1 MMINVGRPLLILL
14 VALSVTCSPKELD
27 ASGDEPAKTTMLVKD
42 KYDVVI
48 IMDTIDDWSAGIR
61 DGFKETLIKSLAGSQ
76 KKVNYTVIDT
86 ELNET
91 KIPGII
97 EKIKSDKPDLICT
110 INYPTAFADIMI
122 SQKLKDSEY
131 KFVSENCIPIKSGTI
146 KSWKKPGGNITGVGV
161 FIQMNSPLR
170 LMKKINPR
178 FKKLA
183 VYSWDR
189 VPMLNEWLESEFRRA
204 CHEENIELL
213 EFRRVPHQEA
223 TIEFFEYYNGQR
235 DDIVL
240 SGGVT
245 AFVHKDGS
253 AASGREEVDW
263 ATKHLKVP
271 FVVYEETPV
280 RYGTLA
286 GTCVIWYDIGA
297 QLAEKG
303 LRVLKGENPG
313 DIPWDYPRKYNII
326 LNKKRAEDIGITIPQ
341 EIINASYRIYT
352 DYNGNFIGQSK

>member
-1 MMINVGRPLLILL
+1 MNVKLPLLVLFVVFCVYCTKPEQDTTSGEPQKTATLL
-14 VALSVTCSPKELD
+14 
-27 ASGDEPAKTTMLVKD
+27 KD
-42 KYDVVI
+42 NYNVMI
-48 IMDTIDDWSAGIR
+48 IMDTIDDWSSGIR
-61 DGFKETLIKSLAGSQ
+61 DGFKETLSKSLAVSY
-76 KKVNYTVIDT
+76 KKVNYAVIDT
-86 ELNET
+86 ELNEA

-97 EKIKSDKPDLICT
+97 ERIKSAQPDLICT

-122 SQKLKDSEY
+122 TQKLKDSKY

-146 KSWKKPGGNITGVGV
+146 NSWKKPGSNITGVGV

-189 VPMLNEWLESEFRRA
+189 VPLLNEWLESEFRRA
-204 CHEENIELL
+204 CQEENIELL

-223 TIEFFEYYNGQR
+223 TLEFFKYYNEQG
-235 DDIVL
+235 DDIFL
-240 SGGVT
+240 SGGVS

-271 FVVYEETPV
+271 FVVYEETPIK
-280 RYGTLA
+280 YGNLA

-326 LNKKRAEDIGITIPQ
+326 LNKKRAKDLGITIPQ

>member
-1 MMINVGRPLLILL
+1 MMNAGTPLLVWL
-14 VALSVTCSPKELD
+14 VALSVVFCSQKELD
-27 ASGDEPAKTTMLVKD
+27 ASGDDPAKTAGLLKGQ
-42 KYDVVI
+42 YDIMI
-48 IMDTIDDWSAGIR
+48 IMDTIDDWSSGIR
-61 DGFKETLIKSLAGSQ
+61 DGFKETLSKSLAESH
-76 KKVNYTVIDT
+76 KKVDYTVIDT

-97 EKIKSDKPDLICT
+97 EKIKWSRPDLVCT
-110 INYPTAFADIMI
+110 INYPTAFADSMI
-122 SQKLKDSEY
+122 TQKLKDPEY

-178 FKKLA
+178 YKKLA

-189 VPMLNEWLESEFRRA
+189 VPLLNEWLENEFRRA
-204 CHEENIELL
+204 CQEENIELL
-213 EFRRVPHQEA
+213 EFRKVAHQEA
-223 TIEFFEYYNGQR
+223 TFEFFEYYNEQGN
-235 DDIVL
+235 DIFL
-240 SGGVT
+240 SGGIS

-253 AASGREEVDW
+253 PAGGKEEVDW
-263 ATKHLKVP
+263 AIKHLKLP

-280 RYGTLA
+280 KYGSLA

-303 LRVLKGENPG
+303 LRVLNGENPG

-326 LNKKRAEDIGITIPQ
+326 INKKRAKDLGITIPQ